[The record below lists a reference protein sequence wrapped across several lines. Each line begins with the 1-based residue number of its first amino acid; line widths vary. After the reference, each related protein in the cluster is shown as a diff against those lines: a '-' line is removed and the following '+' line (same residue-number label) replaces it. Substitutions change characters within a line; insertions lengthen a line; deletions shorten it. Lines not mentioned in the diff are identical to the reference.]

1 MRSPALLVLA
11 TLLFATAP
19 FARAASAPDPVLTA
33 GLHAA
38 RTNGLDAGL
47 RTWYANR
54 LWLAQEMKDKLT
66 PITRVLGDIIDTE
79 IVAVQPVSKRV
90 TRYYVAIYFTRCP
103 LWLRVERYANQ
114 DQAFYLPLRFS
125 TNPDEILPGYITE
138 FYQP

>member
-1 MRSPALLVLA
+1 MRSLVLSLALLLVTVA
-11 TLLFATAP
+11 AP
-19 FARAASAPDPVLTA
+19 AAVPGPDPTLA
-33 GLHAA
+33 EGLRA
-38 RTNGLDAGL
+38 TTSNGLDAGL
-47 RTWYANR
+47 RTWYSNR
-54 LWLAQEMKDKLT
+54 LWLAQEMKEKLLPVT
-66 PITRVLGDIIDTE
+66 KHLGDIIDTE

-103 LWLRVERYANQ
+103 LWLRVERYASQ